1 MVNPLTNNVSDM
13 INAAKEDNNKEQI
26 DDEAIAD
33 NEDIS
38 ASAAKTKTKV
48 GTYITILNLLNIIST
63 KVTSFM

>member
-26 DDEAIAD
+26 DDEAIVD

-38 ASAAKTKTKV
+38 TTSAKTKTKV